1 MTPAFSLSGIAKR
14 YPDFTL
20 RDIDLQ
26 LPEGQV
32 MGLVGANGAGKTTI
46 VKLMTRLYT
55 PTGGR
60 ILVNGMDAQRF
71 SAASLRHEMSII
83 FQDFGQYQMTVR
95 ENIALGLQSEDSEQT
110 GLEAAA
116 GRAGARDFIEALPQ
130 SYENM
135 LGRWFEGGQN
145 LSGGQ
150 WQRVALARLYYR
162 DGSVLIFDE
171 PTAALDANAEFEVIE
186 SLRAQSRDRITVL
199 ISHRFSTV
207 RLADHIVVL
216 EAGVISEAGT
226 HEELLA
232 EGGTYAQMFQLQA
245 RGYQ

>member
-1 MTPAFSLSGIAKR
+1 
-14 YPDFTL
+14 
-20 RDIDLQ
+20 
-26 LPEGQV
+26 
-32 MGLVGANGAGKTTI
+32 
-46 VKLMTRLYT
+46 RLYT
-55 PTGGR
+55 PTGGT

-71 SAASLRHEMSII
+71 SPASLRREMSII

-95 ENIALGLQSEDSEQT
+95 ENVALGLNNDPANLT
-110 GLEAAA
+110 PLEAAA
-116 GRAGARDFIEALPQ
+116 ERAGASDFIRGLPNQ
-130 SYENM
+130 YENM

-186 SLRAQSRDRITVL
+186 SLRTQSQDRITVI

-207 RLADHIVVL
+207 
-216 EAGVISEAGT
+216 
-226 HEELLA
+226 
-232 EGGTYAQMFQLQA
+232 
-245 RGYQ
+245 